1 MAKVLCYSEKEFKE
15 LMKKNGWLEEKDLP
29 ENVAIISIIGGDD
42 CIKGFFE
49 VKGEEISHW
58 FKNSNDQIL
67 NLEFD
72 DVTEEVYIQGYRIYP
87 MSMDQAKEA
96 VKFIEKNVGKDFY
109 IHCRAGKS
117 RSQAFVRFILDCFPD
132 NYNEKEIN
140 LDNPPITPNIDVLAK
155 LKRVYWFG
163 E

>member
-1 MAKVLCYSEKEFKE
+1 MAKVLCYSEREFKE

-49 VKGEEISHW
+49 VRGEEISHW

-87 MSMDQAKEA
+87 ISMDQAKEA

-109 IHCRAGKS
+109 ITATPGMLIAVYDNEDGELVEVS
-117 RSQAFVRFILDCFPD
+117 AFNLYSGGIK
-132 NYNEKEIN
+132 EKIQ
-140 LDNPPITPNIDVLAK
+140 
-155 LKRVYWFG
+155 
-163 E
+163 